1 MMKQVIDR
9 INFGKLFRSLLAI
22 LIILCVTGLLLFIK
36 QQMLGDA
43 IVVLLYLLPVIWI
56 AAYWG
61 RRAGVVAAITAALNF
76 DFFFIPPYYSLN
88 IDDFKDWVV
97 LIIFL
102 TVALIIVSRIRS
114 IVSSAWSHEQH
125 AIFMYELIASIA
137 NLQNRAAVAQKLA
150 AGLQQGFQAE
160 LVQVSF
166 YEYKQQP
173 VITASSP
180 SDLILNRWPDRVFPI
195 KSGDNFFGK
204 ILIWQG
210 ELILP
215 PEDDWLV
222 QSLENHTALTLKR
235 IKFYN
240 GEIPLPNTQS

>member
-1 MMKQVIDR
+1 
-9 INFGKLFRSLLAI
+9 
-22 LIILCVTGLLLFIK
+22 
-36 QQMLGDA
+36 
-43 IVVLLYLLPVIWI
+43 
-56 AAYWG
+56 
-61 RRAGVVAAITAALNF
+61 
-76 DFFFIPPYYSLN
+76 
-88 IDDFKDWVV
+88 
-97 LIIFL
+97 
-102 TVALIIVSRIRS
+102 
-114 IVSSAWSHEQH
+114 
-125 AIFMYELIASIA
+125 MYELIASIA

-222 QSLENHTALTLKR
+222 QSLENQTALTLKR